1 MDYEALNDEMNTIL
15 NDMGKEEPDSEKY
28 AAYVKRLGELQL
40 MAIKGKELE
49 LAEAKQNEETTL
61 KRRELLAQEEEI
73 HQKSKCS
80 KREAR
85 TEIGKTILGGIFTG
99 AAILLTQT
107 VEMNDIIR
115 TKGWVFVKGL
125 IPHVR

>member
-28 AAYVKRLGELQL
+28 AAYVKRLGELQQ

-49 LAEAKQNEETTL
+49 LEEAKQNEEATL
-61 KRRELLAQEEEI
+61 KRRELIAQEEEI
-73 HQKSKCS
+73 RQKSKSS

-99 AAILLTQT
+99 VAILLTQT
-107 VEMNDIIR
+107 IEYKDIIR
-115 TKGWVFVKGL
+115 TKGWVFVKNV
-125 IPHVR
+125 IPRI